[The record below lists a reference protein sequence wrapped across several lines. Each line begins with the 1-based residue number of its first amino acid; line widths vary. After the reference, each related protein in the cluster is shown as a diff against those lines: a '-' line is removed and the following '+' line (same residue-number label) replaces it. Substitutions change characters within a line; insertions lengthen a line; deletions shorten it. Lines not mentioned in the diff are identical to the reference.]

1 MLLQRYIK
9 IFFTFAHMVKILI
22 IEDDAAFNAL
32 LKTWLSKAGYK
43 AESVLSAGEAMKTIQ
58 ARVYD
63 IVLLD
68 LRLPDTEGLTLLKWI
83 REISPDS
90 VVFMMTGYADIHTA
104 VQAIRLGAADYLEK
118 PVDPVMLKEKIEE
131 VIKKKDRPYERIPF
145 IKGESE
151 VSVKLYEHMMLVAP
165 TFLSVLISGASGTG
179 KEYVANQIHQNSLR
193 KEGPFVALD
202 CGAIPR
208 DLAGSE
214 LFGHLKG
221 SFTGA
226 IGDKKGAFEMA
237 DGGTLFLDEVGNLSA
252 DVQMQLLRALQEG
265 VIKPVGSSGVIEV
278 NIRIITATNVDLKD
292 MIEQGRFREDLY
304 HRINEFQLHMP
315 LLKDRGRDVLL
326 FAGHFLEY
334 ANRQM
339 NKSIEGFAPETQE
352 LLLAYDWRGNLREL
366 LNVVKRTVLLSE
378 GPLVQAA
385 DLPEEIRNLPLRE
398 TTSGIAPAQAEG
410 QDAQTLKEQH
420 ERQMIT
426 QALARTKNNRTR
438 AARLLGIDRKTLYN
452 KMKLYNME

>member
-1 MLLQRYIK
+1 M
-9 IFFTFAHMVKILI
+9 
-22 IEDDAAFNAL
+22 
-32 LKTWLSKAGYK
+32 
-43 AESVLSAGEAMKTIQ
+43 
-58 ARVYD
+58 YD

-278 NIRIITATNVDLKD
+278 NIRIITATNVELKD

>member
-1 MLLQRYIK
+1 
-9 IFFTFAHMVKILI
+9 MVKILI
-22 IEDDAAFNAL
+22 IEDDAAFNSL
-32 LKTWLSKAGYK
+32 LKTWLTKAGYR
-43 AESVLSAGEAMKTIQ
+43 AESVLSAGEAMKAVQ
-58 ARVYD
+58 AGVYD
-63 IVLLD
+63 IILSD

-83 REISPDS
+83 RETSPDS
-90 VVFMMTGYADIHTA
+90 AVFIMTGYADIHTA

-118 PVDPVMLKEKIEE
+118 PVDPVLLREKIDEI
-131 VIKKKDRPYERIPF
+131 IKKKDRPHERIPF
-145 IKGESE
+145 IKGESAASE
-151 VSVKLYEHMMLVAP
+151 KLYEHMMLVAP

-179 KEYVANQIHQNSLR
+179 KEYVANHIHQNSLR
-193 KEGPFVALD
+193 REEPFVALD

-214 LFGHLKG
+214 LFGHIKG

-237 DGGTLFLDEVGNLSA
+237 HGGTLFLDEVGNLST
-252 DVQMQLLRALQEG
+252 DIQMQLLRALQEG
-265 VIKPVGSSGVIEV
+265 VIKPVGSSKFIEV
-278 NIRIITATNVDLKD
+278 NIRIITATNVDLKE
-292 MIEQGRFREDLY
+292 MIEQGKFREDLY
-304 HRINEFQLHMP
+304 HRINEFQLNMP
-315 LLKDRGRDVLL
+315 LLKDRGQDILL
-326 FAGHFLEY
+326 FAEHFLEY

-339 NKSIEGFAPETQE
+339 NKKIAGFAPEAQE
-352 LLLAYDWRGNLREL
+352 LLKVYEWRGNLREL

-378 GPLVQAA
+378 GPLVQAV
-385 DLPEEIRNLPLRE
+385 DLPEEIRNIPLKG
-398 TTSGIAPAQAEG
+398 TAPDIALVEAAG

>member
-1 MLLQRYIK
+1 
-9 IFFTFAHMVKILI
+9 
-22 IEDDAAFNAL
+22 
-32 LKTWLSKAGYK
+32 
-43 AESVLSAGEAMKTIQ
+43 
-58 ARVYD
+58 
-63 IVLLD
+63 
-68 LRLPDTEGLTLLKWI
+68 
-83 REISPDS
+83 
-90 VVFMMTGYADIHTA
+90 MMTGYADIHTA

-237 DGGTLFLDEVGNLSA
+237 DGGTLFLDEVGNLS
-252 DVQMQLLRALQEG
+252 DVQMQLLRHRKE
-265 VIKPVGSSGVIEV
+265 SSNRWAV
-278 NIRIITATNVDLKD
+278 
-292 MIEQGRFREDLY
+292 QG
-304 HRINEFQLHMP
+304 
-315 LLKDRGRDVLL
+315 
-326 FAGHFLEY
+326 
-334 ANRQM
+334 
-339 NKSIEGFAPETQE
+339 
-352 LLLAYDWRGNLREL
+352 
-366 LNVVKRTVLLSE
+366 
-378 GPLVQAA
+378 
-385 DLPEEIRNLPLRE
+385 
-398 TTSGIAPAQAEG
+398 
-410 QDAQTLKEQH
+410 
-420 ERQMIT
+420 
-426 QALARTKNNRTR
+426 
-438 AARLLGIDRKTLYN
+438 
-452 KMKLYNME
+452 

>member
-1 MLLQRYIK
+1 
-9 IFFTFAHMVKILI
+9 MVKILI

>member
-1 MLLQRYIK
+1 
-9 IFFTFAHMVKILI
+9 MVKILI

-32 LKTWLSKAGYK
+32 LKTWLSKAGIN
-43 AESVLSAGEAMKTIQ
+43 ESVLSAGEAMNHS

-68 LRLPDTEGLTLLKWI
+68 LRLRMEGLTLLKWI

>member
-1 MLLQRYIK
+1 
-9 IFFTFAHMVKILI
+9 MVKILI

-118 PVDPVMLKEKIEE
+118 PVDPAMLKEKIEE
-131 VIKKKDRPYERIPF
+131 IIKKKDRPYERIPF

-398 TTSGIAPAQAEG
+398 TTSGIAPGQAEG

>member
-1 MLLQRYIK
+1 
-9 IFFTFAHMVKILI
+9 MVKILI

-398 TTSGIAPAQAEG
+398 TTSGIAPGQAEG